1 MQPSELCAG
10 GVAGVDTCRGEG
22 GSPLVCLDK
31 ERDQFFAVGLV
42 NYGFGCYEALPSV
55 YVNLAD
61 PVVKEFLTSAIRNDD
76 LCYDDYDEVFN

>member
-1 MQPSELCAG
+1 MNNG
-10 GVAGVDTCRGEG
+10 GQVIT
-22 GSPLVCLDK
+22 LTLQ